1 MHQLAR
7 IVRDG
12 ANVRSGCRA
21 GADCPY
27 IHDVSAREQNTR
39 QPGQQLAS
47 QRRHGKSQDSPS
59 DAVTAGFESLRI
71 DGQQSKSG
79 TTTPQTSQSQRPVSM
94 AEKSDPR
101 EFQINQLRRR
111 FRPEEKT
118 DVKETTL
125 TFGLTPSDPDFP
137 FELDNLRCVLHVPI
151 SYPGTGRPK
160 LSVTNPEMDTA
171 YQENVARGFDHI
183 VDFTI
188 KTKGQGTLL
197 NWMNTLDKQLER
209 LLTSLERGPRLKFV
223 ANIGDVVAAKEP
235 TPRQEAAPNQCPTTG
250 PAPVVPSSRLQS
262 QPTIKPVATRTH
274 TPEQRAEA
282 EKRRSTETKQ
292 LEARLGR
299 LPLFQKRTDTSFIVP
314 IQPIKHDRLPNALQ
328 AVKTVKLVVPQLYP
342 LEHSA
347 IEIQANESPEARS
360 VEIGFAQWVE
370 QNSQMNLVSQ
380 INYLAS
386 NMHNFAKTPL
396 PEAAEQAQGD
406 AVFIEPKVPAPEP
419 ADLVSTDAT
428 EDRPH
433 LHVIPRPPEWSV
445 PDPHSGSDMTD
456 ESSYEEES
464 EEEME
469 GDEDGGAL
477 VPAAVDTPGRGVAL
491 SFPFLE
497 LYGIELLEIIHL
509 AITIKC
515 ERCKQSSDIKNVPHV
530 QDPKATPKIE
540 SCKKCAN
547 SMSIGKS
554 DGYHLAFFFP

>member
-1 MHQLAR
+1 M
-7 IVRDG
+7 
-12 ANVRSGCRA
+12 
-21 GADCPY
+21 
-27 IHDVSAREQNTR
+27 T
-39 QPGQQLAS
+39 
-47 QRRHGKSQDSPS
+47 
-59 DAVTAGFESLRI
+59 
-71 DGQQSKSG
+71 
-79 TTTPQTSQSQRPVSM
+79 
-94 AEKSDPR
+94 EKSNPR

-111 FRPEEKT
+111 FRPDEKA
-118 DVKETTL
+118 DGKETTL
-125 TFGLTPSDPDFP
+125 TFGLAPSDPDFP
-137 FELDNLRCVLHVPI
+137 FELDNLQCVLHIPT
-151 SYPGTGRPK
+151 SYPGTGRPT
-160 LSVTNPEMDTA
+160 LSVTNPEMDTT
-171 YQENVARGFDHI
+171 YQENVARGFDDI
-183 VDFTI
+183 VDFTMR
-188 KTKGQGTLL
+188 TKGQGTLL

-223 ANIGDVVAAKEP
+223 ANIGDDVAAKDP
-235 TPRQEAAPNQCPTTG
+235 TLRQETAPSQSPSTR
-250 PAPVVPSSRLQS
+250 PAPVAPSSRLQT
-262 QPTIKPVATRTH
+262 QPTTKPVTARSH
-274 TPEQRAEA
+274 TPEQRAGA

-314 IQPIKHDRLPNALQ
+314 IQPIKHDQLPSALQ
-328 AVKTVKLVVPQLYP
+328 AVKSVKLVVPQLYP

-380 INYLAS
+380 INYLGS

-406 AVFIEPKVPAPEP
+406 AVLIEPEIPTPESGDVP
-419 ADLVSTDAT
+419 TKAT

-433 LHVIPRPPEWSV
+433 LHIIPRPPEWSV

-456 ESSYEEES
+456 ESSYEES

-469 GDEDGGAL
+469 GDDDGGAP
-477 VPAAVDTPGRGVAL
+477 VPAAVETPGRGIAL

-497 LYGIELLEIIHL
+497 LYGIELLEIMHL

-515 ERCKQSSDIKNVPHV
+515 ERCKQSSDIKNVPHI

-554 DGYHLAFFFP
+554 GGYNLKFFCLTGSA